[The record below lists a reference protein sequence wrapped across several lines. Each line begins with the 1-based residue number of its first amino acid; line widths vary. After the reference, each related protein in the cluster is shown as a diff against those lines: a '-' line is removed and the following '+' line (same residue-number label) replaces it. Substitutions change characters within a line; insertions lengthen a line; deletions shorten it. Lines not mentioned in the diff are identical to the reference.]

1 MRHSRVERRR
11 NGYAEPQSLCRR
23 PERFPATGLN
33 DRITGQERV
42 NIRPARQL
50 WLPFKIEGALF
61 VTEPDTANPIGEEQL
76 MAEVLDRDNLFKA
89 LENVKRNGGAPGVDG
104 MTVEELPEYLKRVW
118 PKIRTQLEKGIYC
131 PKPVKR
137 VEIPKPGGGI
147 RQLGIPTVLDRFIQQ
162 ALLQVLQR
170 RWDVTFSEHSHGFR
184 PERNAHQAIEESIK
198 YLREGYLWVV
208 DMDLE
213 KFFDRVNH
221 DKVMSEV
228 GRRVS
233 DQRVMKLIRRFLKSG
248 IEYNGKLME
257 TEMGTPQGGP
267 LSPLLANL
275 MLDNLDK
282 ELEHRGHRFVRYAD
296 DCNIY
301 IRSRRAGRRVLK
313 SVSRYLD
320 KRLKLS
326 VNEAKSKVDRPWR
339 RQFLGFT
346 FNKKI
351 NIRISTK
358 SIKRFKDRIREIT
371 RRIRGRNIKVIVK
384 ELRSYILG
392 WWSYYKITQVRGIL
406 KELDSW
412 IKRRLRC
419 YIWKQWGRRGY
430 RELVKLGV
438 SRDLAWNTCK
448 SAHGPWRLS
457 RSPGLAFALTGKYFA
472 ELGLPRLFTKTI

>member
-1 MRHSRVERRR
+1 M
-11 NGYAEPQSLCRR
+11 
-23 PERFPATGLN
+23 
-33 DRITGQERV
+33 
-42 NIRPARQL
+42 NIRPAKQL

-61 VTEPDTANPIGEEQL
+61 ATDPDTDNPIEEDQL
-76 MAEVLDRDNLFKA
+76 MAEVLDRDNLIKA
-89 LENVKRNGGAPGVDG
+89 LKNVKRNGGSPGIDG
-104 MTVEELPEYLKRVW
+104 MKVEELPEYLKRNW
-118 PKIRTQLEKGIYC
+118 PKIRTCLKSGTYR

-170 RWDVTFSEHSHGFR
+170 EWDVTFSEHSHGFR
-184 PERNAHQAIEESIK
+184 PERSAHHAIEESQR
-198 YLREGYLWVV
+198 YLVEGYLWVV

-213 KFFDRVNH
+213 KFFDRVDH
-221 DKVMSEV
+221 YKVMSEV
-228 GRRVS
+228 RKRVS
-233 DQRVMKLIRRFLKSG
+233 DRRVTKLIRRFLKSG

-275 MLDNLDK
+275 MLDKLDK
-282 ELEHRGHRFVRYAD
+282 ELERRGHRFVRYAD

-301 IRSRRAGRRVLK
+301 VRSRRAGRRVLK

-320 KRLKLS
+320 RHLKLS

-346 FNKKI
+346 FSNKV

-358 SIKRFKDRIREIT
+358 SIKRFKNRIREIT

-392 WWSYYKITQVRGIL
+392 WWSYYKITQVKGIL

-430 RELVKLGV
+430 RELRKLGV

-457 RSPGLAFALTGKYFA
+457 RSPGLAFALTAKYFA
-472 ELGLPRLFTKTI
+472 KLGLPRLYTKSI